1 MLYTKIKIT
10 FCLLLLTQLSWS
22 QGLQWSDP
30 IIVNDDYKL
39 GDVRPRIALNSD
51 ASPIVIWGKQGAS
64 KSIHV
69 SVFSGGSFSTPVQ
82 LVDAEINPYI
92 GSLIGPEIAIY
103 NDVVYISLEGE
114 NSNGEEH
121 IYLLASSDG
130 GNTFSDTIRVE
141 DVANN
146 AVLPNV
152 AVTDS
157 GNPVVSF
164 MHVNS
169 SWSNT
174 NQMLTQSFDSGN
186 TFEEEV
192 SASEMSN
199 NQPCECCFSKVV
211 VDGDTYVVVLR
222 DNDNN
227 VRNMYASI
235 SYDSGQT
242 FSEYV
247 LLDGVD
253 WNLNACPDAG
263 PDAYISDGFLY
274 AVWRSGATGNNLI
287 HSAKLNLSNQV
298 LEVSSIVDNVPSI
311 LQKMPD
317 IAGNKDT
324 VAVVWTDNRDN
335 INDCF
340 LSFSTDGMDTWSESV
355 AFSDTSVMANFN
367 EPDVAFKNGVIHMV
381 YRNIST
387 HQVLYRTATIGDF
400 SGLNKEVVSSDFQFY
415 PNPVSKHLFLKEKAE
430 YAIYNSK
437 GKKVLSGY
445 SSEVDVQSLSK
456 GSYLIKMNNS
466 VHKFIKK

>member
-1 MLYTKIKIT
+1 MSYTKFKIV
-10 FCLLLLTQLSWS
+10 FCLLFFAQQSWS
-22 QGLQWSDP
+22 QELQWSDP
-30 IIVNDDYKL
+30 IIVNDDYLL
-39 GDVRPRIALNSD
+39 GDVRPRIVLNS
-51 ASPIVIWGKQGAS
+51 SSNPIVIWGKQGTS

-69 SVFSGGSFSTPVQ
+69 SILSGGSFSAPVQ

-92 GSLIGPEIAIY
+92 GSLIGPEMAVD

-114 NSNGEEH
+114 NANGEEH
-121 IYLLASSDG
+121 IYLLASFDG

-152 AVTDS
+152 AIS
-157 GNPVVSF
+157 AIGNPVVSF

-174 NQMLTQSFDSGN
+174 NQMMTQSFDSGSS
-186 TFEEEV
+186 FEEEV
-192 SASEMSN
+192 SASGMSN

-235 SYDSGQT
+235 SYDAGQT
-242 FSEYV
+242 FSEYI

-263 PDAYISDGFLY
+263 PDAYISDGYLY
-274 AVWRSGATGNNLI
+274 AVWRSGSTGENLI

-298 LEVSSIVDNVPSI
+298 LEVSSIVDNMSSV

-340 LSFSTDGMDTWSESV
+340 LSFSTDGMETWSQSV
-355 AFSDTSVMANFN
+355 AFSDTLVMANFN
-367 EPDVAFKNGVIHMV
+367 EPDVAFENGVIHTV

-387 HQVLYRTATIGDF
+387 HQVLYRTATFGDF
-400 SGLNKEVVSSDFQFY
+400 SSLSKGIVSSDWQFY
-415 PNPVSKHLFLKEKAE
+415 PNPVNEQLFLKEKGE
-430 YAIYNSK
+430 YTIYNTE
-437 GKKVLSGY
+437 GKKVLSGH
-445 SSEVDVQSLSK
+445 SSEVDVQSLSN
-456 GSYLIKMNNS
+456 GSYLIKMKNS
-466 VHKFIKK
+466 TRQFIKE